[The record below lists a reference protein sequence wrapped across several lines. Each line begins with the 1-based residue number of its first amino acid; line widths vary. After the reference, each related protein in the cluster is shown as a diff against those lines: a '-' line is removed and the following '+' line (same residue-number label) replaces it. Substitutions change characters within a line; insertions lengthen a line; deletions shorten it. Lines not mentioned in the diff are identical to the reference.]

1 MRLSRK
7 FYCRSA
13 CQSAG
18 SFSARFVEKNSQA
31 ASGDIRRESTP
42 IASAK
47 QSSHGATQGSADL
60 SV

>member
-1 MRLSRK
+1 MRLS
-7 FYCRSA
+7 
-13 CQSAG
+13 G
-18 SFSARFVEKNSQA
+18 SFIVDQRAKAPAPSLPGLLKKIPKPP
-31 ASGDIRRESTP
+31 SGDIRRESTP